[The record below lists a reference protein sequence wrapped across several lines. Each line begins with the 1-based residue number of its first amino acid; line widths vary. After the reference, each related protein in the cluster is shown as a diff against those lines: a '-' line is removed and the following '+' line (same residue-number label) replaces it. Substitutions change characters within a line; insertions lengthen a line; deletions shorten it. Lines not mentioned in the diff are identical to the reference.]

1 MYPFHRLRLPFLLLA
16 SIALLLSA
24 CDGTQAEATPTVDI
38 AMIQTRA
45 VETFAFGLTQT
56 ALAMPTDTP
65 TPTPSPTATP
75 TLTPPAPT
83 SGAPAGGGTA
93 ATATCYGLTF
103 ASDVTIPDN
112 TPMNPGEA
120 FTKTWQVLNSGTCT
134 WEVGFRLNFVSGNAM
149 GGANLT
155 LSQPVPPG
163 AVTELSVAMVAP
175 ATGGTVRG
183 DWRMSTSTGTYFGD
197 VLYVIINVNG
207 PTSTPTP

>member
-1 MYPFHRLRLPFLLLA
+1 MHIKRLSFPFLLLA
-16 SIALLLSA
+16 LLALLLSA
-24 CDGTQAEATPTVDI
+24 CGGGQAETTPTVDI
-38 AMIQTRA
+38 ALVQTQA

-56 ALAMPTDTP
+56 ALAMPTETP
-65 TPTPSPTATP
+65 TPTPSPTETP
-75 TLTPPAPT
+75 TATPPATTPA
-83 SGAPAGGGTA
+83 GPAGGGTA
-93 ATATCYGLTF
+93 ATASCYGLTF

-134 WEVGFRLNFVSGNAM
+134 WDVGFRLNFVSGNAM

-163 AVTELSVAMVAP
+163 AVIELSVPMVAP
-175 ATGGTVRG
+175 ATGGSVRG

-197 VLYVIINVNG
+197 VLYVIITVNG